1 MAVEDQPDQP
11 GITRLLS
18 TINSLMCLEETR
30 GRGEKEE
37 QEEEVGGGAEFQCVD
52 GAGQPRMLF
61 VLSADLIGGEQSVN
75 QQATTNESKT
85 SRPRAAHLNC
95 FMRSWWGEMKGV
107 RGECK
112 ARTKSN
118 LPAHCSRS
126 ACRYYFPTQCGF
138 QGCRSL
144 RAARRWTGI

>member
-37 QEEEVGGGAEFQCVD
+37 LEEGGAEFQCVD

-61 VLSADLIGGEQSVN
+61 VLSADLIGGEQRVN
-75 QQATTNESKT
+75 PQATTNESKT
-85 SRPRAAHLNC
+85 SRPKAAHLNC

-107 RGECK
+107 KGECK
-112 ARTKSN
+112 AWTKSN

>member
-37 QEEEVGGGAEFQCVD
+37 LEEGGGAEFQCVD

-61 VLSADLIGGEQSVN
+61 VLSADLIGGEQRVN
-75 QQATTNESKT
+75 PQATTNESKT
-85 SRPRAAHLNC
+85 SRPKAAHLNC
-95 FMRSWWGEMKGV
+95 FMRSW
-107 RGECK
+107 
-112 ARTKSN
+112 
-118 LPAHCSRS
+118 
-126 ACRYYFPTQCGF
+126 
-138 QGCRSL
+138 
-144 RAARRWTGI
+144 

>member
-37 QEEEVGGGAEFQCVD
+37 LEGGGAEFQCVD

-61 VLSADLIGGEQSVN
+61 VLSADLIGGEQRVN
-75 QQATTNESKT
+75 PQATTNESKT
-85 SRPRAAHLNC
+85 SRPKAAHLNC

-107 RGECK
+107 KGECK

>member
-30 GRGEKEE
+30 GRGGKEE
-37 QEEEVGGGAEFQCVD
+37 LEEGGAEFQCVD

-61 VLSADLIGGEQSVN
+61 VLSADLIGGEQRVN
-75 QQATTNESKT
+75 PQATTNESKT
-85 SRPRAAHLNC
+85 SRPKAAHLNC

-107 RGECK
+107 KGECK

>member
-30 GRGEKEE
+30 GRGGKEE
-37 QEEEVGGGAEFQCVD
+37 LEEEGAEFQCVD

-61 VLSADLIGGEQSVN
+61 VLSADLIGGEQRVN
-75 QQATTNESKT
+75 PQATTNESKT
-85 SRPRAAHLNC
+85 SRPKAAHLNC

-107 RGECK
+107 KGECK

>member
-37 QEEEVGGGAEFQCVD
+37 LEEGGAEFQCVD

-61 VLSADLIGGEQSVN
+61 VLSADLIGGEQRVN
-75 QQATTNESKT
+75 PQATTNESKT
-85 SRPRAAHLNC
+85 SRPKAAHLNC
-95 FMRSWWGEMKGV
+95 YMRSWWGEMKGV
-107 RGECK
+107 KGECK

>member
-30 GRGEKEE
+30 GRGGKRGAG
-37 QEEEVGGGAEFQCVD
+37 GGGAEFQCVD

-61 VLSADLIGGEQSVN
+61 VLSADLIGGEQRVN
-75 QQATTNESKT
+75 PQATTNESKT
-85 SRPRAAHLNC
+85 SRPKAAHLNC
-95 FMRSWWGEMKGV
+95 YMRSWWGEMKGV
-107 RGECK
+107 KGECK

>member
-37 QEEEVGGGAEFQCVD
+37 LEEGGAEFQCVD

-61 VLSADLIGGEQSVN
+61 VLSADLIGGEQRVN
-75 QQATTNESKT
+75 PQATTNESKT
-85 SRPRAAHLNC
+85 SRPKAAHLNC

-107 RGECK
+107 KGKCK